1 MTGRRQN
8 SIGDRVLMALVF
20 LFLYAPIII
29 LIVFSFN
36 AGTSSSV
43 WKGFSLKWYESLLSN
58 RLIMNSVYTTLMV
71 SLLSTIVA
79 AIAGTFAA
87 IGLYAMSRRRRAIVN
102 SVNNIPM
109 MNADIVTGV
118 SLCLLFV
125 VFFNGW
131 GAFAGWVNSWQSAV
145 VLPERLTMGFGTLLI
160 AHICFNIPYVILSV
174 GPKLRQMDRNLIDAA
189 QDLGCTWMQA
199 FWRVVIPEIQMTVAD
214 YMRQVHTWCKEY
226 VENFEKKGGN
236 LIFTGSTGVG
246 KTFLTNCIAKALIDQ
261 YQSVIYLSSNDLFD
275 VFSKNKFHY
284 DTEEEMKDMYQ
295 YILDCD
301 LLIIDDLGTELNNTF
316 VSSQLFYCI
325 NERLLRKKS
334 TIISTNLS
342 MTMLRDTYSDRI
354 SSRIISQ
361 YSIIPLYGDDIR
373 TKIV

>member
-1 MTGRRQN
+1 MRIYNQRQFQDKYEQDQRREEVYQRVPQIRQIEDEI
-8 SIGDRVLMALVF
+8 SSQAVRCARKLLDGDT
-20 LFLYAPIII
+20 
-29 LIVFSFN
+29 N
-36 AGTSSSV
+36 A
-43 WKGFSLKWYESLLSN
+43 KEELKQHIEDLREQKEVLLSAFGFPADYMEMHYACPECQDTGYVDGRKCRCFKKEEI
-58 RLIMNSVYTTLMV
+58 RLLYSQSNIEEV
-71 SLLSTIVA
+71 LLRENFDS
-79 AIAGTFAA
+79 FS
-87 IGLYAMSRRRRAIVN
+87 YEYY
-102 SVNNIPM
+102 
-109 MNADIVTGV
+109 D
-118 SLCLLFV
+118 
-125 VFFNGW
+125 
-131 GAFAGWVNSWQSAV
+131 
-145 VLPERLTMGFGTLLI
+145 
-160 AHICFNIPYVILSV
+160 
-174 GPKLRQMDRNLIDAA
+174 D
-189 QDLGCTWMQA
+189 
-199 FWRVVIPEIQMTVAD
+199 RVVIPEIQMTVAD

>member
-1 MTGRRQN
+1 MSLNNSQYNAIMRIYNQRQFQDKYEQDQRREEVYQKVPQIRQIEDEI
-8 SIGDRVLMALVF
+8 SSQAVRCARKLLDGDT
-20 LFLYAPIII
+20 
-29 LIVFSFN
+29 N
-36 AGTSSSV
+36 A
-43 WKGFSLKWYESLLSN
+43 KEELKQHIEDLREQKEVLLSAFGFPADYMEMHYACPECQDTGYVDGRKCRCFKKEEI
-58 RLIMNSVYTTLMV
+58 RLLYSQSNIEEV
-71 SLLSTIVA
+71 LLRENFDS
-79 AIAGTFAA
+79 FS
-87 IGLYAMSRRRRAIVN
+87 YEYY
-102 SVNNIPM
+102 
-109 MNADIVTGV
+109 D
-118 SLCLLFV
+118 
-125 VFFNGW
+125 
-131 GAFAGWVNSWQSAV
+131 
-145 VLPERLTMGFGTLLI
+145 
-160 AHICFNIPYVILSV
+160 
-174 GPKLRQMDRNLIDAA
+174 D
-189 QDLGCTWMQA
+189 
-199 FWRVVIPEIQMTVAD
+199 RVVIPEIQMTVAD

-316 VSSQLFYCI
+316 VTSQLFYCI

>member
-1 MTGRRQN
+1 MSLNNSQYNTIMRIYNQRQFQDKYEQDQRREEVYQKVPQIRQIEDEI
-8 SIGDRVLMALVF
+8 SSQAVRCARKLLDGDT
-20 LFLYAPIII
+20 
-29 LIVFSFN
+29 N
-36 AGTSSSV
+36 A
-43 WKGFSLKWYESLLSN
+43 KEELKQHIEDLREQKEVLLSAFGFPADYMEMHYACPECQDTGYVDGRKCRCFKKEEI
-58 RLIMNSVYTTLMV
+58 RLLYSQSNIEEV
-71 SLLSTIVA
+71 LLRENFDS
-79 AIAGTFAA
+79 FS
-87 IGLYAMSRRRRAIVN
+87 YEYY
-102 SVNNIPM
+102 
-109 MNADIVTGV
+109 D
-118 SLCLLFV
+118 
-125 VFFNGW
+125 
-131 GAFAGWVNSWQSAV
+131 
-145 VLPERLTMGFGTLLI
+145 
-160 AHICFNIPYVILSV
+160 
-174 GPKLRQMDRNLIDAA
+174 D
-189 QDLGCTWMQA
+189 
-199 FWRVVIPEIQMTVAD
+199 RVVIPEIQMTVAD

>member
-1 MTGRRQN
+1 MSLNNSQYNAIMRIYNQRQFQDKYEQDQRREEVYQKVPQIRQIEDEI
-8 SIGDRVLMALVF
+8 SSQAVRCARKLLDGDT
-20 LFLYAPIII
+20 
-29 LIVFSFN
+29 N
-36 AGTSSSV
+36 A
-43 WKGFSLKWYESLLSN
+43 KEELKQHIEDLREQKEVLLSAFGFPADYMEMHYACPECQDTGYVDGRKRRCFKKEEI
-58 RLIMNSVYTTLMV
+58 RLLYSQSNIEEV
-71 SLLSTIVA
+71 LLRENFDS
-79 AIAGTFAA
+79 FS
-87 IGLYAMSRRRRAIVN
+87 YEYY
-102 SVNNIPM
+102 
-109 MNADIVTGV
+109 D
-118 SLCLLFV
+118 
-125 VFFNGW
+125 
-131 GAFAGWVNSWQSAV
+131 
-145 VLPERLTMGFGTLLI
+145 
-160 AHICFNIPYVILSV
+160 
-174 GPKLRQMDRNLIDAA
+174 D
-189 QDLGCTWMQA
+189 
-199 FWRVVIPEIQMTVAD
+199 RVVIPEIQMTVAD

>member
-1 MTGRRQN
+1 MSLNNSQYNAIMRIYNQRQFQDKYEQDQRREEVYQKVPQIRQIEDEI
-8 SIGDRVLMALVF
+8 SSQAVRCARKLLDGDT
-20 LFLYAPIII
+20 
-29 LIVFSFN
+29 N
-36 AGTSSSV
+36 A
-43 WKGFSLKWYESLLSN
+43 KEELKQHIEDLREQKEVLLSAFGFPADYMEMHYACPECQDTGYVDGRKCRCFKKEEI
-58 RLIMNSVYTTLMV
+58 RLLYSQSNIEEV
-71 SLLSTIVA
+71 LLRE
-79 AIAGTFAA
+79 TFDSFS
-87 IGLYAMSRRRRAIVN
+87 YEYY
-102 SVNNIPM
+102 
-109 MNADIVTGV
+109 D
-118 SLCLLFV
+118 
-125 VFFNGW
+125 
-131 GAFAGWVNSWQSAV
+131 
-145 VLPERLTMGFGTLLI
+145 
-160 AHICFNIPYVILSV
+160 
-174 GPKLRQMDRNLIDAA
+174 D
-189 QDLGCTWMQA
+189 
-199 FWRVVIPEIQMTVAD
+199 RVVIPEIQMTVAD

>member
-1 MTGRRQN
+1 MSLNNSQYNAIMRIYNQRQFQDKYEQDQRREEVYQKVPQIRQIEDEI
-8 SIGDRVLMALVF
+8 SSQAVRCARKLLDGDT
-20 LFLYAPIII
+20 
-29 LIVFSFN
+29 N
-36 AGTSSSV
+36 A
-43 WKGFSLKWYESLLSN
+43 KEELKQHIEDLREQKEVLLSAFGFPADYMEMHYACPECQDTGYVDGRKCRCFKKEEI
-58 RLIMNSVYTTLMV
+58 RLLYSQSNIEEV
-71 SLLSTIVA
+71 LLRENFDS
-79 AIAGTFAA
+79 FS
-87 IGLYAMSRRRRAIVN
+87 YEYY
-102 SVNNIPM
+102 
-109 MNADIVTGV
+109 D
-118 SLCLLFV
+118 
-125 VFFNGW
+125 
-131 GAFAGWVNSWQSAV
+131 
-145 VLPERLTMGFGTLLI
+145 
-160 AHICFNIPYVILSV
+160 
-174 GPKLRQMDRNLIDAA
+174 D
-189 QDLGCTWMQA
+189 
-199 FWRVVIPEIQMTVAD
+199 RVVIPEIQMTVAD

-325 NERLLRKKS
+325 NERMNMKRS

>member
-1 MTGRRQN
+1 MSLNNSQYNAIMRIYNQRQFQDKYEQDQRREEVYQKVPQIRQIEDEI
-8 SIGDRVLMALVF
+8 SSQAVRCARKLLDGDT
-20 LFLYAPIII
+20 
-29 LIVFSFN
+29 N
-36 AGTSSSV
+36 A
-43 WKGFSLKWYESLLSN
+43 KEELKQHIEDLREQKEVLLSAFGFPADYMEMHYACPECQDTGYVDGRKCRCFKKEEI
-58 RLIMNSVYTTLMV
+58 RLLYSQSNIEEV
-71 SLLSTIVA
+71 LLRENFDS
-79 AIAGTFAA
+79 FS
-87 IGLYAMSRRRRAIVN
+87 YEYY
-102 SVNNIPM
+102 
-109 MNADIVTGV
+109 D
-118 SLCLLFV
+118 
-125 VFFNGW
+125 
-131 GAFAGWVNSWQSAV
+131 
-145 VLPERLTMGFGTLLI
+145 
-160 AHICFNIPYVILSV
+160 
-174 GPKLRQMDRNLIDAA
+174 D
-189 QDLGCTWMQA
+189 
-199 FWRVVIPEIQMTVAD
+199 RVVIPEIQMTVAD

-226 VENFEKKGGN
+226 VENFEKKGSN

>member
-1 MTGRRQN
+1 MSLNNSQYNAIMRIYNQRQFQDKYEQDQRREEVYQKVPQIRQIEDEI
-8 SIGDRVLMALVF
+8 SSQAVRCARKLLDGDT
-20 LFLYAPIII
+20 
-29 LIVFSFN
+29 N
-36 AGTSSSV
+36 A
-43 WKGFSLKWYESLLSN
+43 KEELKQHIEDLREQKEVLLSAFGFPADYMEMHYACPECQDTGYVDGRKCRCFKKEEI
-58 RLIMNSVYTTLMV
+58 RLLYSQSNIEEV
-71 SLLSTIVA
+71 LLRENFYS
-79 AIAGTFAA
+79 FS
-87 IGLYAMSRRRRAIVN
+87 YEYY
-102 SVNNIPM
+102 
-109 MNADIVTGV
+109 D
-118 SLCLLFV
+118 
-125 VFFNGW
+125 
-131 GAFAGWVNSWQSAV
+131 
-145 VLPERLTMGFGTLLI
+145 
-160 AHICFNIPYVILSV
+160 
-174 GPKLRQMDRNLIDAA
+174 D
-189 QDLGCTWMQA
+189 
-199 FWRVVIPEIQMTVAD
+199 RVVIPEIQMTVAD

>member
-1 MTGRRQN
+1 MSLNNSQYNAIMRIYNQRQFQDKYEQDQRREEVYQKVPQIRQIEDEI
-8 SIGDRVLMALVF
+8 SSQAVRCARKLLDGDT
-20 LFLYAPIII
+20 
-29 LIVFSFN
+29 N
-36 AGTSSSV
+36 A
-43 WKGFSLKWYESLLSN
+43 KEELKQHIEDLREQKEVLLSAFGFPADYMEMHYACPECQDTGYVDGRKCRCFKKEEI
-58 RLIMNSVYTTLMV
+58 RLLYSQSNIEEV
-71 SLLSTIVA
+71 LLRENFDS
-79 AIAGTFAA
+79 FS
-87 IGLYAMSRRRRAIVN
+87 YEYY
-102 SVNNIPM
+102 
-109 MNADIVTGV
+109 D
-118 SLCLLFV
+118 
-125 VFFNGW
+125 
-131 GAFAGWVNSWQSAV
+131 
-145 VLPERLTMGFGTLLI
+145 
-160 AHICFNIPYVILSV
+160 
-174 GPKLRQMDRNLIDAA
+174 D
-189 QDLGCTWMQA
+189 
-199 FWRVVIPEIQMTVAD
+199 RVVIPEIQMTVAD

-295 YILDCD
+295 YILDCV

-325 NERLLRKKS
+325 NERLLRKKG

>member
-1 MTGRRQN
+1 MSLNNSQYNAIMRIYNQRQFQDKYEQDQRREEVYQKVPQIRQIEDEI
-8 SIGDRVLMALVF
+8 SSQAVRCARKLLDGDT
-20 LFLYAPIII
+20 
-29 LIVFSFN
+29 N
-36 AGTSSSV
+36 A
-43 WKGFSLKWYESLLSN
+43 KEELKQHIEDLREQKEVLLSAFGFPADYMEMHYACPECQDTGYVDGRKCRCFKKEEI
-58 RLIMNSVYTTLMV
+58 RLLYSQSNIEEV
-71 SLLSTIVA
+71 LLRENFDS
-79 AIAGTFAA
+79 FS
-87 IGLYAMSRRRRAIVN
+87 YEYY
-102 SVNNIPM
+102 
-109 MNADIVTGV
+109 D
-118 SLCLLFV
+118 
-125 VFFNGW
+125 
-131 GAFAGWVNSWQSAV
+131 
-145 VLPERLTMGFGTLLI
+145 
-160 AHICFNIPYVILSV
+160 
-174 GPKLRQMDRNLIDAA
+174 D
-189 QDLGCTWMQA
+189 
-199 FWRVVIPEIQMTVAD
+199 RVVIPEIQMTVAD

-226 VENFEKKGGN
+226 VENYVKKDGN
-236 LIFTGSTGVG
+236 LTCTIGRCVRN
-246 KTFLTNCIAKALIDQ
+246 TFLTNCIAKALIDQ

>member
-1 MTGRRQN
+1 MSLNNSQYNAIMRIYNQRQFQDKYEQDQRREEVYQKVPQIRQIEDEI
-8 SIGDRVLMALVF
+8 SSQAVRCARKLLDGDT
-20 LFLYAPIII
+20 
-29 LIVFSFN
+29 N
-36 AGTSSSV
+36 A
-43 WKGFSLKWYESLLSN
+43 KEELKQHIEDLREQKEVLLSAFGFPADYMEMHYACPECQDTGYVDGRKCRCFKKEEI
-58 RLIMNSVYTTLMV
+58 RLLYSQSNIEEV
-71 SLLSTIVA
+71 LLRENFDS
-79 AIAGTFAA
+79 FS
-87 IGLYAMSRRRRAIVN
+87 YEYY
-102 SVNNIPM
+102 
-109 MNADIVTGV
+109 D
-118 SLCLLFV
+118 
-125 VFFNGW
+125 
-131 GAFAGWVNSWQSAV
+131 
-145 VLPERLTMGFGTLLI
+145 
-160 AHICFNIPYVILSV
+160 
-174 GPKLRQMDRNLIDAA
+174 D
-189 QDLGCTWMQA
+189 
-199 FWRVVIPEIQMTVAD
+199 RVVIPEIQMTVAD
-214 YMRQVHTWCKEY
+214 YMRQVHTGCKEY

>member
-1 MTGRRQN
+1 MSLNNSQYNAIMRIYNQRQFQDKYEQDQRREEVYQKVPQIKQIEDEI
-8 SIGDRVLMALVF
+8 SSQAVRCARRLLDGDT
-20 LFLYAPIII
+20 
-29 LIVFSFN
+29 N
-36 AGTSSSV
+36 A
-43 WKGFSLKWYESLLSN
+43 KEELKQHIEDLREQKEVLLSAFGFPADYMEMHYACPECQDTGYIDGKKCRCFKKEEI
-58 RLIMNSVYTTLMV
+58 RLLYSQSNIEEV
-71 SLLSTIVA
+71 LLRENFDS
-79 AIAGTFAA
+79 FS
-87 IGLYAMSRRRRAIVN
+87 YEYY
-102 SVNNIPM
+102 
-109 MNADIVTGV
+109 D
-118 SLCLLFV
+118 
-125 VFFNGW
+125 
-131 GAFAGWVNSWQSAV
+131 
-145 VLPERLTMGFGTLLI
+145 
-160 AHICFNIPYVILSV
+160 
-174 GPKLRQMDRNLIDAA
+174 D
-189 QDLGCTWMQA
+189 
-199 FWRVVIPEIQMTVAD
+199 RVVIPEIQMTVAD

-284 DTEEEMKDMYQ
+284 DMEEEMKDMYQ

>member
-1 MTGRRQN
+1 MSLNNSQYNAIMRIYNQRQFQDKYEQDQRREEVYQKVPQIRQIEDEI
-8 SIGDRVLMALVF
+8 SSQAVRCARKLLDGDT
-20 LFLYAPIII
+20 
-29 LIVFSFN
+29 N
-36 AGTSSSV
+36 A
-43 WKGFSLKWYESLLSN
+43 KEELKQHIEDLREQKEVLLSAFGFPADYMEMHYACPECQDTGYVDGRKCRCFKKEEI
-58 RLIMNSVYTTLMV
+58 RLLYSQSNIEEV
-71 SLLSTIVA
+71 LLRENFDS
-79 AIAGTFAA
+79 FS
-87 IGLYAMSRRRRAIVN
+87 YEYY
-102 SVNNIPM
+102 
-109 MNADIVTGV
+109 D
-118 SLCLLFV
+118 
-125 VFFNGW
+125 
-131 GAFAGWVNSWQSAV
+131 
-145 VLPERLTMGFGTLLI
+145 
-160 AHICFNIPYVILSV
+160 
-174 GPKLRQMDRNLIDAA
+174 D
-189 QDLGCTWMQA
+189 
-199 FWRVVIPEIQMTVAD
+199 RVVIPEIQMTVAD

-226 VENFEKKGGN
+226 VENFGKKGGN

>member
-1 MTGRRQN
+1 MSLNNSQYNAIMRIYNQRQFQDKYEQDQRREEVYQKVPQIRQIEDEI
-8 SIGDRVLMALVF
+8 SSQAVRCARKLLDGDT
-20 LFLYAPIII
+20 
-29 LIVFSFN
+29 N
-36 AGTSSSV
+36 A
-43 WKGFSLKWYESLLSN
+43 KEELKQHIEDLREQKEVLLSAFGFPADYMEMHYACPECQDTGYVDGRKCRCFKKEEI
-58 RLIMNSVYTTLMV
+58 RLLYSQSNIEEV
-71 SLLSTIVA
+71 LLRENFDS
-79 AIAGTFAA
+79 FS
-87 IGLYAMSRRRRAIVN
+87 YEYYDN
-102 SVNNIPM
+102 
-109 MNADIVTGV
+109 
-118 SLCLLFV
+118 
-125 VFFNGW
+125 
-131 GAFAGWVNSWQSAV
+131 
-145 VLPERLTMGFGTLLI
+145 
-160 AHICFNIPYVILSV
+160 
-174 GPKLRQMDRNLIDAA
+174 
-189 QDLGCTWMQA
+189 
-199 FWRVVIPEIQMTVAD
+199 RVVIPEIQMTVAD

>member
-1 MTGRRQN
+1 MSLNNSQYNAIMRIYNQRQFQDKYEQDQRREEVYQKVPQIRQIEDEI
-8 SIGDRVLMALVF
+8 SSQAVRCARKLLDGDT
-20 LFLYAPIII
+20 
-29 LIVFSFN
+29 N
-36 AGTSSSV
+36 A
-43 WKGFSLKWYESLLSN
+43 KEELKQHIEDLREQKEVLLSAFGFPADYMEMHYACPECQDTGYVDGRKCRCFKKEEI
-58 RLIMNSVYTTLMV
+58 RLLYSQSNIEEV
-71 SLLSTIVA
+71 LLRENFDS
-79 AIAGTFAA
+79 FS
-87 IGLYAMSRRRRAIVN
+87 YEYY
-102 SVNNIPM
+102 
-109 MNADIVTGV
+109 D
-118 SLCLLFV
+118 
-125 VFFNGW
+125 
-131 GAFAGWVNSWQSAV
+131 
-145 VLPERLTMGFGTLLI
+145 
-160 AHICFNIPYVILSV
+160 
-174 GPKLRQMDRNLIDAA
+174 D
-189 QDLGCTWMQA
+189 
-199 FWRVVIPEIQMTVAD
+199 RVVIPEIQMTVAD

-261 YQSVIYLSSNDLFD
+261 YKSVIYLSSNDLFD

>member
-1 MTGRRQN
+1 MSLNNSQYNAIMRIYNQRQFQDKYEQDQRREEVYQKVPPIRQIEDEI
-8 SIGDRVLMALVF
+8 SSQAVRCARKLLDGDT
-20 LFLYAPIII
+20 
-29 LIVFSFN
+29 N
-36 AGTSSSV
+36 A
-43 WKGFSLKWYESLLSN
+43 KEELKQHIEDLREQKEVLLSAFGFPADYMEMHYACPECQDTGYVDGRKCRCFKKEEI
-58 RLIMNSVYTTLMV
+58 RLLYSQSNIEEV
-71 SLLSTIVA
+71 LLRENFDS
-79 AIAGTFAA
+79 FS
-87 IGLYAMSRRRRAIVN
+87 YEYY
-102 SVNNIPM
+102 
-109 MNADIVTGV
+109 D
-118 SLCLLFV
+118 
-125 VFFNGW
+125 
-131 GAFAGWVNSWQSAV
+131 
-145 VLPERLTMGFGTLLI
+145 
-160 AHICFNIPYVILSV
+160 
-174 GPKLRQMDRNLIDAA
+174 D
-189 QDLGCTWMQA
+189 
-199 FWRVVIPEIQMTVAD
+199 RVVIPEIQMTVAD

-316 VSSQLFYCI
+316 VSSQPFYCI
-325 NERLLRKKS
+325 TERLLRKKS

>member
-1 MTGRRQN
+1 MSLNNSQYNAIMRIYNQRQFRDKYEQDQRREEVYQKVPQIRQIEDEI
-8 SIGDRVLMALVF
+8 SSQAVRCARKLLDGDT
-20 LFLYAPIII
+20 
-29 LIVFSFN
+29 N
-36 AGTSSSV
+36 A
-43 WKGFSLKWYESLLSN
+43 KEELKQHIEDLREQKEVLLSAFGFPADYMEMHYACPECQDTGYVDGRKCRCFKKEEI
-58 RLIMNSVYTTLMV
+58 RLLYSQSNIEEV
-71 SLLSTIVA
+71 LLRENFDS
-79 AIAGTFAA
+79 FS
-87 IGLYAMSRRRRAIVN
+87 YEYY
-102 SVNNIPM
+102 
-109 MNADIVTGV
+109 D
-118 SLCLLFV
+118 
-125 VFFNGW
+125 
-131 GAFAGWVNSWQSAV
+131 
-145 VLPERLTMGFGTLLI
+145 
-160 AHICFNIPYVILSV
+160 
-174 GPKLRQMDRNLIDAA
+174 D
-189 QDLGCTWMQA
+189 
-199 FWRVVIPEIQMTVAD
+199 RVVIPEIQMTVAD

>member
-1 MTGRRQN
+1 MSLNNSQYNAIMRIYNQRQFQDKYEQDQRREEVYQKVPQIRQIEDEI
-8 SIGDRVLMALVF
+8 SSQAVRCARKLLDGDT
-20 LFLYAPIII
+20 
-29 LIVFSFN
+29 N
-36 AGTSSSV
+36 A
-43 WKGFSLKWYESLLSN
+43 KEELKQHIEDLREQKEVLLSAFGFPADYMEMHYACPECQDTGYVDGRKCRCFKKEEI
-58 RLIMNSVYTTLMV
+58 RLLYSQSNIEEV
-71 SLLSTIVA
+71 LLRENFDS
-79 AIAGTFAA
+79 FS
-87 IGLYAMSRRRRAIVN
+87 YEYY
-102 SVNNIPM
+102 
-109 MNADIVTGV
+109 D
-118 SLCLLFV
+118 
-125 VFFNGW
+125 
-131 GAFAGWVNSWQSAV
+131 
-145 VLPERLTMGFGTLLI
+145 
-160 AHICFNIPYVILSV
+160 
-174 GPKLRQMDRNLIDAA
+174 D
-189 QDLGCTWMQA
+189 
-199 FWRVVIPEIQMTVAD
+199 RVVIPEIQMTVAD

-373 TKIV
+373 TKNV